1 MKLATLSALRNLKG
15 KRVLLRV
22 DFNIPI
28 GPGGHIGPAEDIKLR
43 ASLPTVEH
51 LLKAG
56 ARVIAVSH
64 LGRPKGCDE
73 KYSLAPVAKH
83 LAKLLGKKVLFVDD
97 CLEEAGA
104 VEKRLKKLG
113 NGQLA
118 LLENIRFYDQEEDN
132 DPKFAARLASL
143 ADLFVNDAFAA
154 AHRAHAST
162 AGVTKHLKSV
172 AGLLL
177 EKEIHSL
184 DRALRK
190 PARPFFVLMGG
201 AKISSKFPT
210 LVKMLRVA
218 NKVFIGGGMAN
229 NFFKAKGYETGKS
242 LVSPDEVKLARKLLK
257 DKKLVLPSDVLV
269 ATSLD
274 GVKAKVRVCLPNE
287 VKKNEYIVDIGTS
300 SMRSFALELK
310 KAQTLVWNGP
320 VGLFETKKF
329 SHGSVIL
336 GRVIASRS
344 KGKAFGV
351 VGGGETIA
359 CLEQTGMAEY
369 VDHVSTGG
377 GAMLEYL
384 SGAVLPGV
392 KPLLKK

>member
-1 MKLATLSALRNLKG
+1 MKLATLSRIRNLKG

-22 DFNIPI
+22 DFNIPL
-28 GPGGHIGPAEDIKLR
+28 GADGHIGQDADHKLR
-43 ASLPTVEH
+43 VSLPTIEH
-51 LLKAG
+51 LLKGG
-56 ARVIAVSH
+56 AKVIAVSH

-73 KYSLAPVAKH
+73 KYSLAPIARH
-83 LAKLLGKKVLFVDD
+83 LGKLLKKKVLFVDD

-113 NGQLA
+113 DGQLA

-132 DPKFAARLASL
+132 DPEFAARLASL
-143 ADLFVNDAFAA
+143 ADIFVNDAFAA

-162 AGVTKHLKSV
+162 AGVTKHLKSY

-177 EKEIHSL
+177 EKEIKSL
-184 DRALRK
+184 DRALTK

-201 AKISSKFPT
+201 AKISSKLPT

-229 NFFKAKGYETGKS
+229 NFFRAKGYETGRS
-242 LVSPDEVKLARKLLK
+242 LVAAEDVRLAKKILK
-257 DKKLVLPSDVLV
+257 NKKLVLPEDVLV

-274 GVKAKVRVCLPNE
+274 AAKAKVRVCLPRE
-287 VKKNEYIVDIGTS
+287 VKKSEYIVDIGTS
-300 SMRSFALELK
+300 SMRHFALELK

-320 VGLFETKKF
+320 VGLFEVKKF

-336 GRVIASRS
+336 GRVIAARS

-351 VGGGETIA
+351 VGGGETII
-359 CLEQTGMAEY
+359 CLERTGMAEY

-384 SGAVLPGV
+384 AGAKLPGI
-392 KPLLKK
+392 KPLVTK